1 MPSRKWLLTLGLMVT
16 MVIIGLVSPDF
27 PLDILDRMLVLALGW
42 TGVQG
47 AADIVREA
55 RQHVLTPKEVDQL
68 LPSKTPTGDGDD
80 YADE

>member
-16 MVIIGLVSPDF
+16 MVIIGFVSPDF

-47 AADIVREA
+47 AADIVKEA
-55 RQHVLTPKEVDQL
+55 RRRLGVPGVAE
-68 LPSKTPTGDGDD
+68 DGDD